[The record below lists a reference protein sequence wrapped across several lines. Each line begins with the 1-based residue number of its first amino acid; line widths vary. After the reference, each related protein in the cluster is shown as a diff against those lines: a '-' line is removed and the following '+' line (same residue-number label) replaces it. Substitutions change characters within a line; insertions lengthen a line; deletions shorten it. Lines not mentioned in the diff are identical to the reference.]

1 MTLAKNKSIH
11 FSPICLFLEN
21 FDYWQF
27 VKTKAVNL
35 ENLGFDFGQRTTHFF
50 LFCFFPFFLFF
61 FSSWTKYNL
70 IQFICQTFFP
80 LLFFSFFLFF
90 FTQALWASPSAMKCE
105 GPRHGK
111 CFFYYRCDQ
120 SKIICWPTTTG
131 QEIHKIFSLSI
142 CRYYPVKALWEV
154 DIVTFNVNFPL
165 ILILLAT

>member
-1 MTLAKNKSIH
+1 MNLFQVWIFPGVNIFEGWIYLWRIFFRGEY
-11 FSPICLFLEN
+11 FSGVNIFLIWIFPSE
-21 FDYWQF
+21 D
-27 VKTKAVNL
+27 AHSL
-35 ENLGFDFGQRTTHFF
+35 LG
-50 LFCFFPFFLFF
+50 LVFPFF
-61 FSSWTKYNL
+61 
-70 IQFICQTFFP
+70 P
-80 LLFFSFFLFF
+80 FF

-165 ILILLAT
+165 ILILLGS